1 MGNGTC
7 LGGNAS
13 IGKRLTRRLPSP
25 FFTKRTGVC
34 TSAPAYTQTCARPAA
49 LAHAAAGGGR
59 FWHFARSGNPPGKRR
74 TSTCCISG
82 AHARAP
88 GGFGG
93 LGAGEVQIDRNQC
106 LPATKPRFS
115 GFLPRILPFDQFRR
129 HGDTEEQKTRNS
141 IFLFL
146 PIVITRG
153 ALDVGAVS
161 LAGELHAMQSC
172 ARQSTGTRKFGI

>member
-1 MGNGTC
+1 
-7 LGGNAS
+7 
-13 IGKRLTRRLPSP
+13 LPSP
-25 FFTKRTGVC
+25 FFTKKTGVC

-49 LAHAAAGGGR
+49 LAQRGGGR
-59 FWHFARSGNPPGKRR
+59 FWHFERSGNPPGKRR

-129 HGDTEEQKTRNS
+129 HGDTEEQKTRKLFSQNS
-141 IFLFL
+141 LIL
-146 PIVITRG
+146 ITRG